1 MSDSPEAIPSGLE
14 RAQLDKA
21 WTSESLRLSYGIF
34 SKIRRV
40 RVVVLGW
47 TLPYCGFFDDS

>member
-1 MSDSPEAIPSGLE
+1 MSDSPEVIPSGHE
-14 RAQLDKA
+14 TAQLDKT
-21 WTSESLRLSYGIF
+21 WTPESPGLWYGIF

-47 TLPYCGFFDDS
+47 ALPYCGFFDDS